1 MREREKTM
9 KKIATMIAAVA
20 AAFAM
25 TVPAFAAV
33 TETQAKQIALQQAGV
48 PESSVNYMM
57 VKEDW
62 DDGRRE
68 YEVKFYVGR
77 TEYSCDVDRNTGA
90 VTDFD
95 IDYDD

>member
-33 TETQAKQIALQQAGV
+33 TEAQARQIALQQAGV
-48 PESSVNYMM
+48 PESSVSYMR

-77 TEYSCDVDRNTGA
+77 TEYSCDVDIQTGR
-90 VTDFD
+90 VMDFD
-95 IDYDD
+95 VDFD